1 MASFNFNVFVFRL
14 TMRLCKTE
22 SKFRSVD
29 KTFSYDQYLSFNT
42 QTINAPYDT
51 KQKDNIEYNE
61 YRGDEVHDKIYRSIL
76 KQTYRM
82 FRLFCGSFQN
92 HIPTG
97 QGYSVVPQELIDK
110 LKEFY
115 FEVGTTS
122 FDCNRIVGI

>member
-1 MASFNFNVFVFRL
+1 ML
-14 TMRLCKTE
+14 
-22 SKFRSVD
+22 
-29 KTFSYDQYLSFNT
+29 

-61 YRGDEVHDKIYRSIL
+61 YRGDEVHDKVYRSIL

-82 FRLFCGSFQN
+82 FRLFCGTFQS

-97 QGYSVVPQELIDK
+97 QGFSVVPLELINK

-115 FEVGTTS
+115 FEVS
-122 FDCNRIVGI
+122 CADADAFHLIQ